1 LDKVGTEVNIEL
13 YQRRITNRLEAV
25 DLAGLD
31 DKEIAGPVLE
41 GFAVTL
47 ERLNEKYELLLYR
60 AKTGNPVYVPLPPE
74 EFRRVRL
81 RGTSLG

>member
-1 LDKVGTEVNIEL
+1 VNIEL

-31 DKEIAGPVLE
+31 DKDIAGAALE

-47 ERLNEKYELLLYR
+47 ERRRLNEKDELFLYR
-60 AKTGNPVYVPLPPE
+60 AKTGNPVCVPLPPE

-81 RGTSLG
+81 RIRGTSLG

>member
-1 LDKVGTEVNIEL
+1 MNIVL

-31 DKEIAGPVLE
+31 DKDIAGAALE
-41 GFAVTL
+41 GFAVKL
-47 ERLNEKYELLLYR
+47 ERCRLKEKDALLLYR
-60 AKTGNPVYVPLPPE
+60 AKTGNLVYVRLPPE

-81 RGTSLG
+81 RTRGTSLG